1 MSNNQKHRATETFA
15 GLVESCLCPNPD
27 LDPARKP
34 LPATLGGIPVTFASM
49 IMTDGKTT
57 HIGIYRGLM
66 VGSVGNRYINCQART
81 TVHIATEVVQGVDD
95 VATVNRLSA
104 EHATA
109 DWPAV
114 DWKK

>member
-1 MSNNQKHRATETFA
+1 MSNNQKRREIETFA
-15 GLVESCLCPNPD
+15 DLVEDGLCPTPD

-34 LPATLGGIPVTFASM
+34 LPATLRGIPVTFASM
-49 IMTDGKTT
+49 IMTDGKTI

-66 VGSVGNRYINCQART
+66 VGGVGNRYINPQAST
-81 TVHIATEVVQGVDD
+81 TVHIATEVVKGGDYI
-95 VATVNRLSA
+95 ATVNRLSA
-104 EHATA
+104 EHATT

>member
-1 MSNNQKHRATETFA
+1 MSNNQKHRVIETFA
-15 GLVESCLCPNPD
+15 DLVESGLCPTPD

-34 LPATLGGIPVTFASM
+34 LPANLGGIPVTFASM

-81 TVHIATEVVQGVDD
+81 TVHIATEVAKSGNH

-104 EHATA
+104 ERATS